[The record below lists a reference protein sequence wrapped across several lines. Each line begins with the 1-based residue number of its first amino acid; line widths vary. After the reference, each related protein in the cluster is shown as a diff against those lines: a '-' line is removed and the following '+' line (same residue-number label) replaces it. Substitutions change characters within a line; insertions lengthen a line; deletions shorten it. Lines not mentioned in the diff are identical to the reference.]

1 MHFLL
6 ARVILIPFEFDA
18 WTVEMVGKDYEVD
31 GENSKL
37 FERIFHKEITFMIS
51 DSKHELRYLNLTR
64 FYNNS
69 IVA

>member
-1 MHFLL
+1 
-6 ARVILIPFEFDA
+6 
-18 WTVEMVGKDYEVD
+18 MVGKDYEVD

-69 IVA
+69 IVT